1 MYLIFDF
8 DGTLVNS
15 FCNVI
20 DKFNLLADEF
30 SFRKISSHEIEG
42 LRNLNSREL
51 IKFLRIPLYK
61 LPKVIQKARN
71 SIHAYMQTLSS
82 FENLPQVLQKLCQAG
97 VSLGILTSN
106 SKENVLTWLQHHKL
120 RDLFNFIHVESN
132 FFGKKRILKKIMKRY
147 QITEAEAFYVGDE
160 TRDIDAAK
168 QSGMHAVA
176 VTWGFNSE
184 QTLLSYEP
192 EFVARKSEDL
202 LTICGLD
209 QAGA

>member
-20 DKFNLLADEF
+20 DKFNLLAEEF
-30 SFRKISSHEIEG
+30 SFRKVSVHEIES

-61 LPKVIQKARN
+61 LPKVIQRARH
-71 SIHAYMQTLSS
+71 SIHADMQSLNS
-82 FENLPQVLQKLCQAG
+82 FDNLPQVLQKLYQAG

-106 SKENVLTWLQHHKL
+106 SKENVSTWLQHHKL
-120 RDLFNFIHVESN
+120 RDLFKFIHVESS
-132 FFGKKRILKKIMKRY
+132 FFGKKRILRKIMKTY
-147 QITEAEAFYVGDE
+147 GIAEADAFYVGDE
-160 TRDIDAAK
+160 TRDVEAAK
-168 QSGMHAVA
+168 QSGIHSVA

-184 QTLLSYEP
+184 QTLLSHEP
-192 EFVARKSEDL
+192 EFIARKSEDL

-209 QAGA
+209 